1 MCTASSPLSPTGAQ
15 GAGVTGF
22 GLGQAVPRAG
32 RRQRA
37 RSAPPLQSS
46 QPHLERNRRT
56 GSLVGPE
63 MMYVCPQPAQAHVL
77 GAKED
82 EQGPGVVPGW
92 GWPWRKGPWRWAGS
106 SGGTGRAERP
116 EPRRCRNGR
125 GSPGEAAPG
134 TFLRNGG
141 SCIPGGGRA
150 MTEPEPHQ
158 TATRGVGLEDP
169 AHTSVCLSV
178 CFSPSLSSSPT
189 FFFF

>member
-1 MCTASSPLSPTGAQ
+1 MHGALSPLTHWAQ

-77 GAKED
+77 GAEED
-82 EQGPGVVPGW
+82 EQGPGVVPGV
-92 GWPWRKGPWRWAGS
+92 GVALEEGALALGRQLGRDGKG
-106 SGGTGRAERP
+106 
-116 EPRRCRNGR
+116 
-125 GSPGEAAPG
+125 
-134 TFLRNGG
+134 
-141 SCIPGGGRA
+141 
-150 MTEPEPHQ
+150 
-158 TATRGVGLEDP
+158 
-169 AHTSVCLSV
+169 
-178 CFSPSLSSSPT
+178 
-189 FFFF
+189 